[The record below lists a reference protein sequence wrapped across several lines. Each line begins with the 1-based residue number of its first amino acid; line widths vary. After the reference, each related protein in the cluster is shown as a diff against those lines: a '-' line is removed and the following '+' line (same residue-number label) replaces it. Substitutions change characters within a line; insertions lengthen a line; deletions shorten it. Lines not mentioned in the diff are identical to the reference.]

1 MIYDRF
7 IRLINLQTIMVL
19 LVSMGSCYSAVLFE
33 IDYNYDLLLLN
44 LAITFP
50 LSFSIQA
57 AFRRR
62 ERALEFLSL
71 FKSSLVTVHQCFQHE
86 RKLGSK
92 QKEQSRKM
100 LQKIVDRML
109 GWLTNPDVSPH
120 DIHSEMDR
128 VFYFISE
135 NKNSISETVTHRV
148 IRYMKDAYRGVEYLI
163 AMSRHKT
170 VQGLR
175 MYCIIFIYLYSLVNA
190 PVLLHHIGFEASW
203 LVYIICFVSSFL
215 LVTLY
220 NIQEQMENPFDNSG
234 LDDIQLN
241 DFRLN
246 G

>member
-1 MIYDRF
+1 MTYDRF
-7 IRLINLQTIMVL
+7 IRLINLQTMMVL
-19 LVSMGSCYSAVLFE
+19 LVSMGSCYAAVLLE

-86 RKLGSK
+86 KKLGSK

-100 LQKIVDRML
+100 LQKVSDRML
-109 GWLTNPDVSPH
+109 GWLMHPDVSPH
-120 DIHSEMDR
+120 DIHAEMDR

-135 NKNSISETVTHRV
+135 NKDSISESVTQKI
-148 IRYMKDAYRGVEYLI
+148 IRYMKDAYRGGEYLI
-163 AMSRHKT
+163 SMSRHKT

-190 PVLLHHIGFEASW
+190 PVLLHHIGFEAAW

-220 NIQEQMENPFDNSG
+220 NIQEQMENPFDNAG

-246 G
+246 P